1 MRVIFMGTPDFAV
14 GTLKA
19 LIDSRHEVIAVYT
32 QPDKPKKRSGEP
44 VMPPVKELA
53 LSHNI
58 PVYQPVKI
66 REEEYVKQ
74 IQGLNPDV
82 IVVAAF
88 GQLLPKSILETPKYG
103 CINVHAS
110 LLPLYRGAA
119 PIQWA
124 VIDGRQ
130 TSGVTTMQMNEGL
143 DTGDILLKKEIAL
156 EEKETGGSLFDKLAG
171 IGASLLIETLEQ
183 AEAGSLTPQKQDDS
197 KSSYAKMLNKN
208 LGKLDFTKDAASLE
222 RLIRGLNPWPSAY
235 GSYNGKI
242 MKIWDAEVKAGT
254 SEGRPGDIISVDKE
268 SITVK
273 CGEGALRILELQMEG
288 KKRMKTADF
297 LRGCKVTAGE
307 NICNE

>member
-32 QPDKPKKRSGEP
+32 QPDKPKKRSGDP

-66 REEEYVKQ
+66 REEEYVEQ
-74 IQGLNPDV
+74 IQCLNPDV

-88 GQLLPKSILETPKYG
+88 GQILPKSILETPRYG

-143 DTGDILLKKEIAL
+143 DTGDILLKKEIEL

-171 IGASLLIETLEQ
+171 IGAALLIETLER

-222 RLIRGLNPWPSAY
+222 RLVRGLNPWPSAY

-242 MKIWDAEVKAGT
+242 MKIWDAEVSAGT

-273 CGEGALRILELQMEG
+273 CGEGALKILELQMEG